1 MSSTKR
7 IGYIDIAKG
16 IAFIFIVVG
25 HVGLVF
31 SSDAVQGGMPPPT
44 RAIRVHLPPPH
55 VLYLEWLFFP
65 CGPTAQRGAC

>member
-31 SSDAVQGGMPPPT
+31 SSDAVQGGMPPYSSDSRSPST
-44 RAIRVHLPPPH
+44 SPRSLS
-55 VLYLEWLFFP
+55 
-65 CGPTAQRGAC
+65 